1 MDLFDEF
8 EEMDDFENNL
18 NKYLNNID
26 SKTNTIK
33 IYYVRHTY
41 IKFCIKFKMF
51 IKKLKNILYLFY

>member
-26 SKTNTIK
+26 SIEPTQL
-33 IYYVRHTY
+33 
-41 IKFCIKFKMF
+41 KFLLCRQR
-51 IKKLKNILYLFY
+51 LH